1 VDKEKAVLILD
12 QLVSKNTGE
21 GSYVAGVLIVTS
33 SGNVEISM
41 NTEKSV
47 RTFKVGVRVSY
58 ENGVALVSKEID
70 EVTPVLEE
78 LQP

>member
-1 VDKEKAVLILD
+1 VDKEKAVSILD

-21 GSYVAGVLIVTS
+21 GLYIVGVLIVTS

-47 RTFKVGVRVSY
+47 RALKVGVRVSY
-58 ENGVALVSKEID
+58 ENGVALVSKKID